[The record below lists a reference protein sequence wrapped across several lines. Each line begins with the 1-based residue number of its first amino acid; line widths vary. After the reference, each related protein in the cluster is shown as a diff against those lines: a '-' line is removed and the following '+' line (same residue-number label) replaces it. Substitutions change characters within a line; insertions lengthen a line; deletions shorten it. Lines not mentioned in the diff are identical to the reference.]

1 MNRFA
6 VFLRGIN
13 VGGHAAISMEELKG
27 LLSEHHY
34 SKVSSYINSGNLIVN
49 TESGKEEAHNN
60 ISALIRTRFGI
71 EVEVFLQT
79 FIDLRNILDHD
90 RFDASIVKR
99 ESWKMVIMLSRKIE
113 EAELK
118 MVTGDKHFDEI
129 FYSHTDVIYVYYPN
143 GSGNSKFSTNL
154 IENRLKLRATARN
167 WNTISKMK
175 SLLED
180 DS

>member
-27 LLSEHHY
+27 LLSQHHY
-34 SKVSSYINSGNLIVN
+34 AKVSSYINSGNLIVN
-49 TESGKEEAHNN
+49 TEAEKEEAQKN

-71 EVEVFLQT
+71 EVEIFLKT
-79 FIDLRNILDHD
+79 FVDLRNILDDD

-99 ESWKMVIMLSRKIE
+99 ESLKMVIMLSRKID

-118 MVTGDKHFDEI
+118 LVAGDNHFDEV
-129 FYSHTDVIYVYYPN
+129 FYSHGDVIYVYYPN

-154 IENRLKLRATARN
+154 VEKRLKLRATARN

-175 SLLED
+175 S
-180 DS
+180 